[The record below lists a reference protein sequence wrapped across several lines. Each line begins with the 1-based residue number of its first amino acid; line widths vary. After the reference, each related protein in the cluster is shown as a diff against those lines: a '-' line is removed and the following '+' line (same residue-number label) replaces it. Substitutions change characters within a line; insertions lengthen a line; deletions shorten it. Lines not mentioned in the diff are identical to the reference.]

1 MSRESDL
8 VALIAAIYEAGTDF
22 NLWPDALGRIAAAF
36 GAPSAG
42 MARQGKTPAECWGFC
57 AGVQPAAI
65 KSYVEHY
72 HAVNPIWQ
80 RVPNTPA
87 GTVQADTMVMPRRE
101 LERTEFFN
109 DYLVPQRIA
118 GLLNSVV
125 LVEEGRQT
133 VVTMHGRRQFDAD
146 DVALYKLISPHLQ
159 RAVQINLKSAQMQ
172 MNHAASRQ
180 ALDRLNEGVLFV
192 DVNSSVTLANRS
204 AESLFAAEAGLRQRD
219 GILEGSVHSETLAL
233 HALIAKCGERG
244 ALPSSG
250 GNLSLSRGAGRWPLA
265 LMIAPIL
272 HPLPDWLIGKKPVAI
287 IFVNDPERTPKPASR
302 QLIEQFGLTRAEASF
317 AIEILNGDGI
327 QAAADRLSITRA
339 TARTHLARV
348 FDKTGVRRQSELVRL
363 LMSAIYPIDGI
374 R

>member
-36 GAPSAG
+36 SAPSAG
-42 MARQGKTPAECWGFC
+42 MARQGKTPAECWGIC

-72 HAVNPIWQ
+72 HGVNPIWQ

-109 DYLVPQRIA
+109 DYLVPQRIG

-133 VVTMHGRRQFDAD
+133 VVTMHGHRQFDAD
-146 DVALYKLISPHLQ
+146 DVALYKLITPHLQ

-180 ALDRLNEGVLFV
+180 ALDRLSEGVLFV
-192 DVNSSVTLANRS
+192 DVNGSVTLANRS

-219 GILEGSVHSETLAL
+219 GILEGNAHSETLAL
-233 HALIAKCGERG
+233 HALIAKCGERS
-244 ALPSSG
+244 AIPSSG
-250 GNLSLSRGAGRWPLA
+250 GNLSLSRGAGRSPLA

-363 LMSAIYPIDGI
+363 LMSAIYPIDG
-374 R
+374 RR